1 MHDACPTITASGG
14 IPGAAG
20 ITHPIDQRK
29 FSIAELRSICSFPS
43 DFILEGTYQ
52 QQAERLGRSVPPLM
66 MKAVADVVRLEILD
80 KARRA

>member
-1 MHDACPTITASGG
+1 MGG
-14 IPGAAG
+14 GGGKAG
-20 ITHPIDQRK
+20 VTHPAEQRL

-43 DFILEGTYQ
+43 DFALEGTYQ
-52 QQAERLGRSVPPLM
+52 QQWERLGRSVPPLM